1 MNATSTPATHNKKRY
16 VITLS
21 FYQHSATDAA
31 AITEAM
37 HIADVLNRQHDCRA
51 TVDAIVESAY
61 GKIGN
66 RKVM

>member
-1 MNATSTPATHNKKRY
+1 MTTTTQNTPKQKRY

-21 FYQHSATDAA
+21 FYQHSATDTA

-37 HIADVLNRQHDCRA
+37 HFADALNRQHDCRA

>member
-1 MNATSTPATHNKKRY
+1 MTNTTQNTPKQKRY

-21 FYQHSATDAA
+21 FYQHSATDTA

-37 HIADVLNRQHDCRA
+37 HMADTLNRQHDCRA

-61 GKIGN
+61 GKIGH